1 MKREPNPVR
10 KVLALLLTIFLV
22 SAGVIMDGAKS
33 VALES
38 SSQIT
43 VKAKNKIDSTITANQ
58 DGLVDVLVTF
68 QDDAP
73 DRRLGEAKRLL
84 GSQASPAAISL
95 KAAQLRAQAAQKSAQ
110 VFLANNSKVKKYESL
125 EIANTIRVLGKQ
137 EILPGLA
144 MLSPVMSITPNRL
157 AQMIVPSKT
166 SQAVGGTS
174 RSASIN
180 QEAEIEANLR
190 AIRVDKVWKD
200 KNITGSG
207 VTIGL
212 IDQGVDY
219 QHPALRSHFRGFDA
233 KTGKFVL
240 KGNYIDFVG
249 SGTTDNHGTHVAGIM
264 VGSEMRK
271 TGNKTVEVNRIGV
284 APGAKFIAARAFR
297 DGVGG
302 SNANIIKACQWM
314 LAPGGDS
321 AKAPRIINQS
331 WSDGSNKADPWLE
344 EVSKTIREAGILNVF
359 SAGNNGAVKAAPGSV
374 DNPGSMPGVLSVGA
388 VNNTGKLADFSRRGP
403 SQWKNAG
410 IKPDLVA
417 PGVQIRSAL
426 PGGKYASWD
435 GTSGAAPH
443 VSGLAALVLQA
454 NPQLSVNELE
464 AILKSNTRNGT
475 DDEYPQTPN
484 YGYGYGVIDAY
495 DAVQSAL
502 QKAGKI
508 PAGEKLGSLSGTV
521 SAATTV
527 NTELPTIIQLPKRA
541 YVSRKL
547 PALVNLQE
555 PNKCRSIS
563 LLLTKDGEEIAREKL
578 AISSANNEKSYEI
591 SIPAEKIT
599 APGNYEIKV
608 QVETTSNRIYETSKA
623 SVQVQAAILPGSYFN
638 DFEKLSTGIDTEG
651 DFRVSTVNLQTDP
664 RPVTGERILGLN
676 PNQHGMGTA
685 EQSTFQL
692 PRIDL
697 TKVVPSDKVELV
709 FQENASWAGGVIGFQ
724 AVSVPKAPGE
734 KAEGLFNYPTEIK
747 QEGWV
752 ERRVDLSKFA
762 GKTIDLFA
770 FSLNKG
776 GVSGDGWSIDNLSLL
791 LNGKGESTNTDP
803 VPHTVLQ
810 LNLKGEDS
818 SGYEALAAAIEIPQL
833 GLKLLADEKSGKYS
847 IPKIPAGTYDVY
859 IGHSGYA
866 TQKHSVKVQPDKDL
880 KLDVILEKEKPG
892 GAEEPEI
899 ENLQNSVPPTDKQ
912 VGRREIA
919 YDNNNP
925 LAGGI
930 LHSKVGRGVAID
942 VNGGDHTQLR
952 KVHIFGAGN
961 NPYLQAGQMR
971 LSVKSINSLGR
982 VIDVVKPRL
991 IKIVPGKWNE
1001 INLVSDKIAGN
1012 RQLYITVEQVSL
1024 SGNTTAV
1031 ALDSSVRPKTGAVQH
1046 AYLYTGEF
1054 LPLIS
1059 GGYFGVPM
1067 IRAEFGTTDRNDKAV
1082 SPVQPKFA
1090 SEVSLTPVADALVSD
1105 EQKPKDLL
1113 TIGDWEISPS
1123 RGMITK
1129 WLKLKEFLEKPSEQ
1143 QNLEIP
1149 EVIGGVKITS
1159 IGAGV
1164 FKNPTWG
1171 IKNVAK
1177 VQIPEGVTEVNSEAF
1192 YNLGIKELKLPSSLE
1207 RIYSSAFQ
1215 NLRVT
1220 QLELPDNLRHIGDNA
1235 FAYCRKLKELKIPN
1249 SVEYLG
1255 RAAFEEAES
1264 LTLLKLPNNP
1274 KFTEIATMAFQNAEK
1289 LKQVEIP
1296 ESVKIIKPNAFA
1308 RPFAFDRGGI
1318 EHLKL
1323 PEGLESI
1330 ENNAFIGNSLSQLRI
1345 PDSVQEVAESA
1356 FEGNQ
1361 IESLIFGAELKKLG
1375 ASSFE
1380 GNSLKKVVF
1389 TEKIQTVGRRAFADN
1404 PLEMVRLNRT
1414 IKPYDKNQKIGLHEY
1429 ALPNAIG
1436 SLEIYRDDQVNKQIK
1451 ESLTRD
1457 DGTLPEIKVVSD
1469 TENQFEDK
1477 TSKIVGKIIALNAG
1491 KASKM
1496 MAEELPQTESILAS
1510 LNRQLQDNPYQR
1522 LEVKHLLQVDLLDDE
1537 KESVPWQGT
1546 LKVKLPL
1553 EEDSSV
1559 SIYTRPLGSKGNW
1572 TLRTVD
1578 YSQTGFAVIDLSTA
1592 SEIAVVKIALK
1603 MLDLPGI
1610 IDYGF
1615 LAPWM
1620 SPYKAP
1626 LPIDPHPGASN
1637 NEGENNASPGNGSIL
1652 EKAGLKEGSTG
1663 GNESNKRETSN
1674 KRGNS
1679 LVNTGTFTD
1688 LLALS
1693 LGSMLCFIA
1702 GGALLMRRREK
1713 NLR

>member
-1 MKREPNPVR
+1 MNQKPNAA
-10 KVLALLLTIFLV
+10 KKALSLLLAAFLV
-22 SAGVIMDGAKS
+22 SASVTMCGATAFAS
-33 VALES
+33 ES
-38 SSQIT
+38 PSKIT
-43 VKAKNKIDSTITANQ
+43 AKTTNKIDSAITANQ

-68 QDDAP
+68 QDD
-73 DRRLGEAKRLL
+73 DVNRRLAQAKHLL
-84 GSQASPAAISL
+84 GSQASQAAISL
-95 KAAQLRAQAAQKSAQ
+95 KAAQLRTQAAQKSAKL
-110 VFLANNSKVKKYESL
+110 VLTNNSKVKKYESL

-137 EILPGLA
+137 EILEELA
-144 MLSPVMSITPNRL
+144 KLPQVLKVSPNRM
-157 AQMIVPSKT
+157 AQMVEPAKT
-166 SQAVGGTS
+166 RQSPEG
-174 RSASIN
+174 RASSTTLN
-180 QEAEIEANLR
+180 REEEIEANLR

-219 QHPALRSHFRGFDA
+219 QHPALRSHFRGYDA
-233 KTGKFVL
+233 KTGRFIL
-240 KGNYIDFVG
+240 QGNYVDFVG
-249 SGTTDNHGTHVAGIM
+249 SGETDSHGTHVAGIM
-264 VGSEMRK
+264 VGSETRK
-271 TGNKTVEVNRIGV
+271 ANNKTVEVNRIGV

-321 AKAPRIINQS
+321 SKAPRIINQS

-344 EVSKTIREAGILNVF
+344 EVAKTIREAGILNVF
-359 SAGNNGAVKAAPGSV
+359 SAGNNGAVKAAPGSI

-388 VNNTGKLADFSRRGP
+388 VNNSGKLADFSRRGP

-426 PGGKYASWD
+426 PGGRYASWD

-443 VSGLAALVLQA
+443 VSGLAALVLES
-454 NPQLSVNELE
+454 NPKLSVSELE
-464 AILKSNTRNGT
+464 DILKSNTRNGS
-475 DDEYPQTPN
+475 DNEYPQSPN

-495 DAVQSAL
+495 DAVQAAL
-502 QKAGKI
+502 QKAGKT
-508 PAGEKLGSLSGTV
+508 PAGAKFGSLSGTV
-521 SAATTV
+521 SAVTTV
-527 NTELPTIIQLPKRA
+527 NSKLAASVQLPKQA
-541 YVSRKL
+541 YLSRKL
-547 PALVNLQE
+547 PVVVKISE

-563 LLLTKDGEEIAREKL
+563 LLLYKDGVKVAQERL
-578 AISSANNEKSYEI
+578 AIGSSNNQNLYELTL
-591 SIPAEKIT
+591 PAEKLTT
-599 APGNYEIKV
+599 AGKYEVQV
-608 QVETTSNRIYETSKA
+608 QVETTSNTIYETPKT
-623 SVQVQAAILPGSYFN
+623 SVQVKAAILPGSYFN
-638 DFEKLSTGIDTEG
+638 DFESLSAGIDTEG
-651 DFRVSTVNLQTDP
+651 DFRVATVNLQTDP
-664 RPVTGERILGLN
+664 RPVTGKRILGLN
-676 PNQHGMGTA
+676 PNRHGMGTE

-697 TKVVPSDKVELV
+697 TKVTPSDKVELV
-709 FQENASWAGGVIGFQ
+709 FQENASWGGGVIGFQ
-724 AVSVPKAPGE
+724 AITSPSAPGE
-734 KAEGLFNYPTEIK
+734 KAQGIFNYPTELE
-747 QEGWV
+747 QNGWV
-752 ERRVDLSKFA
+752 ERRIDLSKFA

-776 GVSGDGWSIDNLSLL
+776 GVSGDGWSIDNVSLL
-791 LNGKGESTNTDP
+791 LNGKGKLANTEPAPQTD
-803 VPHTVLQ
+803 LQ
-810 LNLKGEDS
+810 LNLNGED
-818 SGYEALAAAIEIPQL
+818 GTGKQMLAAAIDVPQL
-833 GLKLLADEKSGKYS
+833 GLKILADEKSGKYS
-847 IPKIPAGTYDVY
+847 LSKIPAGTYDIY
-859 IGHSGYA
+859 IGHSGYV
-866 TQKHSVKVQPDKDL
+866 TQKHSVTVRADEDT
-880 KLDVILEKEKPG
+880 KLDVILEKDNRG
-892 GAEEPEI
+892 NGEPAKEDS
-899 ENLQNSVPPTDKQ
+899 QNVIPSDDKQ
-912 VGRREIA
+912 VGRREIG

-930 LHSKVGRGVAID
+930 IHSKVGRGVAVD
-942 VNGGDHTQLR
+942 VNGGANTQLR
-952 KVHIFGAGN
+952 SVRIFGAGN
-961 NPYLQAGQMR
+961 NPYLKTGQMR
-971 LSVKSINSLGR
+971 LSIKTINSLGR
-982 VIDVVKPRL
+982 IIDVAKPRL
-991 IKIVPGKWNE
+991 VKIIPGKWNE
-1001 INLVSDKIAGN
+1001 IDLFSDKVAGN
-1012 RQLYITVEQVSL
+1012 RQLFITVEQVSP
-1024 SGNTTAV
+1024 SGNTPAV
-1031 ALDSSVRPKTGAVQH
+1031 ALDSSVRPKTSDVQH

-1059 GGYFGVPM
+1059 GGYFGMPM
-1067 IRAEFGTTDRNDKAV
+1067 IRAEFGTTDPNDKAV

-1090 SEVSLTPVADALVSD
+1090 PEVSLSPVADALVSD

-1164 FKNPTWG
+1164 FKNPTSG
-1171 IKNVAK
+1171 IKNVDK
-1177 VQIPEGVTEVNSEAF
+1177 VQLPEGITEVNSEAF

-1215 NLRVT
+1215 NMRAPK
-1220 QLELPDNLRHIGDNA
+1220 LELPNNLRYIGDNA
-1235 FAYCRKLKELKIPN
+1235 FSYSRKLKELVIPN
-1249 SVEYLG
+1249 SVEYVG
-1255 RAAFEEAES
+1255 RAAFEEAEN

-1296 ESVKIIKPNAFA
+1296 DSVKIIKPNAFA
-1308 RPFAFDRGGI
+1308 RPFAFDRGGL
-1318 EHLKL
+1318 ENLTL

-1330 ENNAFIGNSLSQLRI
+1330 ENNAFSGNSLSQLRI

-1361 IESLIFGAELKKLG
+1361 IETLIFGAELKKLG

-1389 TEKIQTVGRRAFADN
+1389 TENIQTVGRRAFADN

-1414 IKPYDKNQKIGLHEY
+1414 IKPYDKNQKIGLREY
-1429 ALPNAIG
+1429 ALPNTMK
-1436 SLEIYRDDQVNKQIK
+1436 SLEVYRDDQVNKQIK

-1457 DGTLPEIKVVSD
+1457 DDTLPEIKVVSD
-1469 TENQFEDK
+1469 AEKQFEDK
-1477 TSKIVGKIIALNAG
+1477 TNKIVGRIIALNAG
-1491 KASKM
+1491 KAANMK
-1496 MAEELPQTESILAS
+1496 AEELPQTESIVAS
-1510 LNRQLQDNPYQR
+1510 LNRQLLDNPYQK
-1522 LEVKHLLQVDLLDDE
+1522 LEVKQLLQVDLLDAE
-1537 KESVPWQGT
+1537 KESVPWLGT

-1572 TLRTVD
+1572 SLRTGD
-1578 YSQTGFAVIDLSTA
+1578 YSQTGFAVIDLSIA
-1592 SEIAVVKIALK
+1592 SEIAVVKNALK
-1603 MLDLPGI
+1603 VLELPGI

-1620 SPYKAP
+1620 SPYRAP
-1626 LPIDPHPGASN
+1626 LPIDPPPGASN
-1637 NEGENNASPGNGSIL
+1637 NEGENNVSPGNGGIL
-1652 EKAGLKEGSTG
+1652 EKAKPKEGSNG
-1663 GNESNKRETSN
+1663 GNNRN

-1679 LVNTGTFTD
+1679 LVNTGTSTD

-1693 LGSMLCFIA
+1693 LGSALCFIA

-1713 NLR
+1713 ILR

>member
-1 MKREPNPVR
+1 MNQKPNAA
-10 KVLALLLTIFLV
+10 KKALSLLLAAFLV
-22 SAGVIMDGAKS
+22 SASVTMCGATAFAS
-33 VALES
+33 ES
-38 SSQIT
+38 PSKIT
-43 VKAKNKIDSTITANQ
+43 AKTTNKIDSAITANQ

-68 QDDAP
+68 QDD
-73 DRRLGEAKRLL
+73 DVNRRLAQAKHLL
-84 GSQASPAAISL
+84 GSQASQAAISL
-95 KAAQLRAQAAQKSAQ
+95 KAAQLRTQAAQKSAKL
-110 VFLANNSKVKKYESL
+110 VLTNNSKVKKYESL

-137 EILPGLA
+137 EILEELA
-144 MLSPVMSITPNRL
+144 KLPQVLKVSPNRM
-157 AQMIVPSKT
+157 AQMVEPAKT
-166 SQAVGGTS
+166 RQSPEG
-174 RSASIN
+174 RASSTTLN
-180 QEAEIEANLR
+180 REEEIEANLR

-219 QHPALRSHFRGFDA
+219 QHPALRSHFRGYDA
-233 KTGKFVL
+233 KTGRFIL
-240 KGNYIDFVG
+240 QGNYVDFVG
-249 SGTTDNHGTHVAGIM
+249 SGETDSHGTHVAGIM
-264 VGSEMRK
+264 VGSETRK
-271 TGNKTVEVNRIGV
+271 ANNKTVEVNRIGV

-321 AKAPRIINQS
+321 SKAPRIINQS

-344 EVSKTIREAGILNVF
+344 EVAKTIREAGILNVF
-359 SAGNNGAVKAAPGSV
+359 SAGNNGAVKAAPGSI

-388 VNNTGKLADFSRRGP
+388 VNNSGKLADFSRRGP

-426 PGGKYASWD
+426 PGGRYASWD

-443 VSGLAALVLQA
+443 VSGLAALVLES
-454 NPQLSVNELE
+454 NPKLSVSELE
-464 AILKSNTRNGT
+464 DILKSNTRNGS
-475 DDEYPQTPN
+475 DNEYPQSPN

-495 DAVQSAL
+495 DAVQAAL
-502 QKAGKI
+502 QKAGKT
-508 PAGEKLGSLSGTV
+508 PAGAKFGSLSGTV
-521 SAATTV
+521 SAVTTV
-527 NTELPTIIQLPKRA
+527 NSKLAASVQLPKQA
-541 YVSRKL
+541 YLSRKL
-547 PALVNLQE
+547 PVVVKISE

-563 LLLTKDGEEIAREKL
+563 LLLYKDGVKVAQERL
-578 AISSANNEKSYEI
+578 AIGSSNNQNLYELTL
-591 SIPAEKIT
+591 PAEKLTT
-599 APGNYEIKV
+599 AGKYEVQV
-608 QVETTSNRIYETSKA
+608 QVETTSNTIYETPKT
-623 SVQVQAAILPGSYFN
+623 SVQVKAAILPGSYFN
-638 DFEKLSTGIDTEG
+638 DFESLSAGIDTEG
-651 DFRVSTVNLQTDP
+651 DFRVATVNLQTDP
-664 RPVTGERILGLN
+664 RPVTGKRILGLN
-676 PNQHGMGTA
+676 PNRHGMGTE

-697 TKVVPSDKVELV
+697 TKVTPSDKVELV
-709 FQENASWAGGVIGFQ
+709 FQENASWGGGVIGFQ
-724 AVSVPKAPGE
+724 AITSPSAPGE
-734 KAEGLFNYPTEIK
+734 KAQGIFNYPTELE
-747 QEGWV
+747 QNGWV
-752 ERRVDLSKFA
+752 ERRIDLSKFA

-776 GVSGDGWSIDNLSLL
+776 GVSGDGWSIDNVSLL
-791 LNGKGESTNTDP
+791 LNGKGKLANTEPAPQTD
-803 VPHTVLQ
+803 LQ
-810 LNLKGEDS
+810 LNLNGED
-818 SGYEALAAAIEIPQL
+818 GTGKQMLAAAIDVPQL
-833 GLKLLADEKSGKYS
+833 GLKILADEKSGKYS
-847 IPKIPAGTYDVY
+847 LSKIPAGTYDIY
-859 IGHSGYA
+859 IGHSGYV
-866 TQKHSVKVQPDKDL
+866 TQKHSVTVRADEDT
-880 KLDVILEKEKPG
+880 KLDVILEKDNRG
-892 GAEEPEI
+892 NGEPAKEDS
-899 ENLQNSVPPTDKQ
+899 QNVIPSDDKQ
-912 VGRREIA
+912 VGRREIG

-930 LHSKVGRGVAID
+930 IHSKVGRGVAVD
-942 VNGGDHTQLR
+942 VNGGANTQLR
-952 KVHIFGAGN
+952 SVRIFGAGN
-961 NPYLQAGQMR
+961 NPYLKTGQMR
-971 LSVKSINSLGR
+971 LSIKTINSLGR
-982 VIDVVKPRL
+982 IIDVAKPRL
-991 IKIVPGKWNE
+991 VKIIPGKWNE
-1001 INLVSDKIAGN
+1001 IDLFSDKVAGN
-1012 RQLYITVEQVSL
+1012 RQLFITVEQVSP
-1024 SGNTTAV
+1024 SGNTPAV
-1031 ALDSSVRPKTGAVQH
+1031 ALDSSVRPKTSDVQH

-1059 GGYFGVPM
+1059 GGYFGMPM
-1067 IRAEFGTTDRNDKAV
+1067 IRAEFGTTDPNDKAV

-1090 SEVSLTPVADALVSD
+1090 PEVSLSPVADALVSD

-1164 FKNPTWG
+1164 FKNPTSG
-1171 IKNVAK
+1171 IKNVDK
-1177 VQIPEGVTEVNSEAF
+1177 VQLPEGITEVNSEAF

-1215 NLRVT
+1215 NMRAPK
-1220 QLELPDNLRHIGDNA
+1220 LELPNNLRYIGDNA
-1235 FAYCRKLKELKIPN
+1235 FSYSRKLKELVIPN
-1249 SVEYLG
+1249 SVEYVG
-1255 RAAFEEAES
+1255 RAAFEEAEN
-1264 LTLLKLPNNP
+1264 LMLLKLPNNP

-1289 LKQVEIP
+1289 LKQVEVP
-1296 ESVKIIKPNAFA
+1296 SSVRIIKPNAFA

-1318 EHLKL
+1318 ENLKL
-1323 PEGLESI
+1323 SEGLISI
-1330 ENNAFIGNSLSQLRI
+1330 ENNAFIGNSISQLRI

-1361 IESLIFGAELKKLG
+1361 IETLIFGAELKKIG

-1414 IKPYDKNQKIGLHEY
+1414 IRPYDKNQKIGLREY
-1429 ALPNAIG
+1429 ALPNTMK
-1436 SLEIYRDDQVNKQIK
+1436 SLEVYRDDQVNKQIK

-1457 DGTLPEIKVVSD
+1457 DDTLPEIKVVSD
-1469 TENQFEDK
+1469 KEKQFEDK
-1477 TSKIVGKIIALNAG
+1477 TNKIVGRIIALNAG
-1491 KASKM
+1491 KAAKM
-1496 MAEELPQTESILAS
+1496 KAEELPQTESIVAS
-1510 LNRQLQDNPYQR
+1510 LNRQLLDNPYQK
-1522 LEVKHLLQVDLLDDE
+1522 LEVKQMLQVDLLDAE
-1537 KESVPWQGT
+1537 KESVPWLGT

-1572 TLRTVD
+1572 SLRTGD
-1578 YSQTGFAVIDLSTA
+1578 YSQTGFAVIDLSIA
-1592 SEIAVVKIALK
+1592 SEIAVVKNALK
-1603 MLDLPGI
+1603 VQDLPGI

-1620 SPYKAP
+1620 PPYRAP
-1626 LPIDPHPGASN
+1626 LPMNPHPGASN
-1637 NEGENNASPGNGSIL
+1637 NEGENNASPGNGGIL
-1652 EKAGLKEGSTG
+1652 EKAKPKEGSTG
-1663 GNESNKRETSN
+1663 GNNRN

-1679 LVNTGTFTD
+1679 LVNTGTSSD

-1693 LGSMLCFIA
+1693 LGSTLCFIA

-1713 NLR
+1713 SLR

>member
-10 KVLALLLTIFLV
+10 KVLALLLTIFLL
-22 SAGVIMDGAKS
+22 SAGVIMDNAKA

-38 SSQIT
+38 SSQIALKT
-43 VKAKNKIDSTITANQ
+43 KNKIDSTIAANQ

-110 VFLANNSKVKKYESL
+110 VFLANNSKVKNYESL
-125 EIANTIRVLGKQ
+125 EIANTIRVVGKQ
-137 EILPGLA
+137 EILQGLA
-144 MLSPVMSITPNRL
+144 KLPSVVSITPNRM
-157 AQMIVPSKT
+157 AQMIVPAKT
-166 SQAVGGTS
+166 SQAVGGSS
-174 RSASIN
+174 RSATIN
-180 QEAEIEANLR
+180 PKEEIEANLR
-190 AIRVDKVWKD
+190 AIRVDKVWKEQ
-200 KNITGSG
+200 NITGAG
-207 VTIGL
+207 VTVGL

-233 KTGKFVL
+233 KTGRFTL
-240 KGNYIDFVG
+240 AGNYIDFVG
-249 SGTTDNHGTHVAGIM
+249 SGKTDNHGTHVAGIM
-264 VGSEMRK
+264 VGSETRK
-271 TGNKTVEVNRIGV
+271 TGNETIEVNRIGV

-321 AKAPRIINQS
+321 SKAPRIINQS
-331 WSDGSNKADPWLE
+331 WSDGSSKADPWLE

-359 SAGNNGAVKAAPGSV
+359 SAGNNGAVKAGPGSI

-403 SQWKNAG
+403 SQWENAG

-426 PGGKYASWD
+426 PEGKYASWD

-454 NPQLSVNELE
+454 NPQLSVNDLE

-475 DDEYPQTPN
+475 DGEYPQSPN

-495 DAVQSAL
+495 DAVQAAL
-502 QKAGKI
+502 QRAGKI

-527 NTELPTIIQLPKRA
+527 NSQLPAIIQLPKQA

-547 PALVNLQE
+547 PVLVNLQE
-555 PNKCRSIS
+555 PNKCKSIS
-563 LLLTKDGEEIAREKL
+563 VLLSKDGEEVAQEKL

-591 SIPAEKIT
+591 SLPAEKIT
-599 APGNYEIKV
+599 APGNYEVKV
-608 QVETTSNRIYETSKA
+608 QVETTSNNIYESSKA
-623 SVQVQAAILPGSYFN
+623 SVQVKGAILPGSYFN
-638 DFEKLSTGIDTEG
+638 DFEKFSTGIDMEG
-651 DFRVSTVNLQTDP
+651 DFRVATVNLQTDP

-676 PNQHGMGTA
+676 PNQHGMGAA
-685 EQSTFQL
+685 EQSSFQL

-697 TKVVPSDKVELV
+697 TKVAPSDKVELV
-709 FQENASWAGGVIGFQ
+709 FQENASWDGGVIGFQ
-724 AVSVPKAPGE
+724 AISVPKTPGE
-734 KAEGLFNYPTEIK
+734 KAQGVFNYPTELK

-752 ERRVDLSKFA
+752 ERRIDLSKFA

-776 GVSGDGWSIDNLSLL
+776 GVSGEGWSIDNLSLL
-791 LNGKGESTNTDP
+791 LNEKGESTNTDP
-803 VPHTVLQ
+803 EPQTDLQ
-810 LNLKGEDS
+810 LNLKGEGT
-818 SGYEALAAAIEIPQL
+818 SGHEALAAAIEIPQL

-866 TQKHSVKVQPDKDL
+866 TQKHSVTVQPDKDV
-880 KLDVILEKEKPG
+880 KLDVTLEKEKPG
-892 GAEEPEI
+892 NAEEPET
-899 ENLQNSVPPTDKQ
+899 ENLQNSVPPADKQ

-930 LHSKVGRGVAID
+930 LHSKVRRGVAID
-942 VNGGDHTQLR
+942 VNGGENTQLR
-952 KVHIFGAGN
+952 NVRIFGAGN

-971 LSVKSINSLGR
+971 LSIKSINSLGR

-1001 INLVSDKIAGN
+1001 IDLVSDKIAGN
-1012 RQLYITVEQVSL
+1012 RQLFITVEQVSP
-1024 SGNTTAV
+1024 SGKTPAV

-1054 LPLIS
+1054 LPLTS

-1067 IRAEFGTTDRNDKAV
+1067 IRAEFGTTDPNDKAV

-1090 SEVSLTPVADALVSD
+1090 PEVSLAPVADPLVSD

-1129 WLKLKEFLEKPSEQ
+1129 WHKLKAFLEKPSEQ

-1192 YNLGIKELKLPSSLE
+1192 YNLGIKELKLPLSLE
-1207 RIYSSAFQ
+1207 RIYGSAFQ
-1215 NLRVT
+1215 NMRAT
-1220 QLELPDNLRHIGDNA
+1220 QLELSDNLRYIGDNA
-1235 FAYCRKLKELKIPN
+1235 FAYSRKLKELKIPD

-1255 RAAFEEAES
+1255 RAAFEDAES

-1296 ESVKIIKPNAFA
+1296 DSVKIIKPNAFA

-1318 EHLKL
+1318 EDLKL

-1330 ENNAFIGNSLSQLRI
+1330 QNNAFIGNSLSQLRI
-1345 PDSVQEVAESA
+1345 PDSVQEVADSA

-1361 IESLIFGAELKKLG
+1361 IETLIFGAELKKLG

-1380 GNSLKKVVF
+1380 GNSLKKVIF

-1414 IKPYDKNQKIGLHEY
+1414 IKPYDKNQKIGLREY

-1451 ESLTRD
+1451 ESLTRN

-1469 TENQFEDK
+1469 AEKQFEDK
-1477 TSKIVGKIIALNAG
+1477 VNKIVGTIIALNAS
-1491 KASKM
+1491 KASQIKV
-1496 MAEELPQTESILAS
+1496 EQLTPPKSSIEA
-1510 LNRQLQDNPYQR
+1510 LNKQLVYNPYQK
-1522 LEVKHLLQVDLLDDE
+1522 LDVKQLLQVDLLDDE
-1537 KESVPWQGT
+1537 KESVPWLGT

-1578 YSQTGFAVIDLSTA
+1578 YSQAGFAAIDLSTA
-1592 SEIAVVKIALK
+1592 SEIAVVKIALRV
-1603 MLDLPGI
+1603 LDLPGI

-1620 SPYKAP
+1620 SPYRAP
-1626 LPIDPHPGASN
+1626 LPLDPHPGASN
-1637 NEGENNASPGNGSIL
+1637 NEGENKASAGNGGL
-1652 EKAGLKEGSTG
+1652 EKVEPKEGSPRG
-1663 GNESNKRETSN
+1663 KNIS
-1674 KRGNS
+1674 KRGNG
-1679 LVNTGTFTD
+1679 LVNTGISVD
-1688 LLALS
+1688 LFALS
-1693 LGSMLCFIA
+1693 LGSMLCVAA
-1702 GGALLMRRREK
+1702 GRALLMRRREES
-1713 NLR
+1713 LREFAHSVA